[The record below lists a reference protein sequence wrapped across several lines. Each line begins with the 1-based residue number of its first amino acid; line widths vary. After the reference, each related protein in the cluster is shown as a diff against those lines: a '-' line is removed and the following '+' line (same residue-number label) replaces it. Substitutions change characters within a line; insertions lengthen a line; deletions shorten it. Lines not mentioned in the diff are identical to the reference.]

1 MTSKRCETGMA
12 VAAPAERAR
21 WVGRYRESGLSLKR
35 FAEEHGLRYP
45 QLHYWIYGDRRRRRT
60 ARMEIPKAGPPVF
73 REYLLSRPP
82 AWEWGV
88 EIALPDGT
96 SLRVSRG
103 ADPAWVRA
111 LLDPLRRPCS
121 H

>member
-1 MTSKRCETGMA
+1 
-12 VAAPAERAR
+12 VVAPAERAR
-21 WVGRYRESGLSLKR
+21 WVGRYRESGLGLKR
-35 FAEEHGLRYP
+35 FAAEHGLRP
-45 QLHYWIYGDRRRRRT
+45 SQLHYWVYQSRPSGR
-60 ARMEIPKAGPPVF
+60 ESVVKAPGAEAMF
-73 REYLLSRPP
+73 REYLLPRAP
-82 AWEWGV
+82 AGDWGA

-96 SLRVSRG
+96 RLRLERG